1 MNIHSCSYYCD
12 RPACIKAQRDELRD
26 KLTEA
31 VAERDA
37 LLEALQDCLWVLER
51 DYGSDS
57 ISEPERIKARKAI
70 EAAKR
75 QEGV

>member
-1 MNIHSCSYYCD
+1 MNIHSCSYYCHL
-12 RPACIKAQRDELRD
+12 PECIKAQRDELRD

-31 VAERDA
+31 VAERGA
-37 LLEALQDCLWVLER
+37 LLEVLQDCLWVLER

>member
-1 MNIHSCSYYCD
+1 MNDIHSCSYYCH

-37 LLEALQDCLWVLER
+37 LLEALKER
-51 DYGSDS
+51 
-57 ISEPERIKARKAI
+57 RA
-70 EAAKR
+70 
-75 QEGV
+75 V